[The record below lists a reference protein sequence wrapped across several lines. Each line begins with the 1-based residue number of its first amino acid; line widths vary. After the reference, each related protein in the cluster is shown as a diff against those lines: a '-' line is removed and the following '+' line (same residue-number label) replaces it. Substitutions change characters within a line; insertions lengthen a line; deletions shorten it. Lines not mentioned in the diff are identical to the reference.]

1 MKKIIL
7 LALTILMMVGCKY
20 RTDAEIKEAKRLSG
34 FNIVVIDS
42 CEYLKGSETREYRG
56 YGYFAH
62 KGNCRFCK
70 ERRQKELEKL
80 VIKLKEK

>member
-1 MKKIIL
+1 
-7 LALTILMMVGCKY
+7 MVGCEYKSE
-20 RTDAEIKEAKRLSG
+20 AEIEEAERLSG

-42 CEYLKGSETREYRG
+42 CEYLIMSKSVYQAG
-56 YGYFAH
+56 YGYFSH

-80 VIKLKEK
+80 ITELKGK

>member
-1 MKKIIL
+1 MKNIIL
-7 LALTILMMVGCKY
+7 LVLTSLIMVGCVYKSE
-20 RTDAEIKEAKRLSG
+20 AEREEAKRLDG

-42 CEYLKGSETREYRG
+42 CEYLKMTNGHA
-56 YGYFAH
+56 GYFAH

-80 VIKLKEK
+80 ITELKGK

>member
-1 MKKIIL
+1 MKNIIL
-7 LALTILMMVGCKY
+7 LALTTLIMVGCEYKSE
-20 RTDAEIKEAKRLSG
+20 AEIEEAERLSG

-42 CEYLKGSETREYRG
+42 CEYLIMSKSVYQAG
-56 YGYFAH
+56 YGYFSH

-80 VIKLKEK
+80 ITELKGK